1 MKPVKK
7 NNSYQSF
14 DCMRAFQDSAEPEA
28 MHPDDYSAHQKWV
41 MAKRSR
47 DLCTGKLS

>member
-1 MKPVKK
+1 MKVAKK

-28 MHPDDYSAHQKWV
+28 MHPDDYSAHREWV
-41 MAKRSR
+41 TAKRSR

>member
-1 MKPVKK
+1 MKAAKK

-28 MHPDDYSAHQKWV
+28 MHPDDYSAHREWV
-41 MAKRSR
+41 AAKRFR
-47 DLCTGKLS
+47 DLCTGKSS